1 MDAIDRK
8 IVALLQEDASLSLAQ
23 IAHRVGLSQSPCWKR
38 IQRLEKA
45 GVILKRVALIS
56 PESIGMGL
64 TVFVSIETGDH
75 SSAWLSKFAQTVTA
89 MPEVM
94 EFHRMAGD
102 IDYMLRVAVPD
113 MQAYDAF
120 YKRLIDTMPLK
131 NVTSRFSMERI
142 KSTTAYPLP
151 AETRNPEIGS
161 RSSIALTSIAL
172 AEGERRG
179 DRYAAVR
186 ASGGGQRQG
195 YRRATILHPGAFHD
209 RARPQDRES
218 RQPRARR
225 SRPRNGRPAS
235 ISPPATG

>member
-8 IVALLQEDASLSLAQ
+8 IVTLLQEDASLSLAQ

-38 IQRLEKA
+38 IQRLEKS

-56 PESIGMGL
+56 PESVGMGL

-75 SSAWLSKFAQTVTA
+75 SSAWLSKFAHTVTA

-120 YKRLIDTMPLK
+120 YKKLIDTMPLK
-131 NVTSRFSMERI
+131 NVPSRFSMERV
-142 KSTTAYPLP
+142 KSTTAYPLG
-151 AETRNPEIGS
+151 AD
-161 RSSIALTSIAL
+161 L
-172 AEGERRG
+172 RG
-179 DRYAAVR
+179 PKD
-186 ASGGGQRQG
+186 GKKKG
-195 YRRATILHPGAFHD
+195 
-209 RARPQDRES
+209 
-218 RQPRARR
+218 
-225 SRPRNGRPAS
+225 
-235 ISPPATG
+235 

>member
-38 IQRLEKA
+38 IQRLEKS
-45 GVILKRVALIS
+45 GVILRRVALIS

-75 SSAWLSKFAQTVTA
+75 SSAWLSKFAHTVTA

-102 IDYMLRVAVPD
+102 TDYMLRVAVPD

-120 YKRLIDTMPLK
+120 YKKLIDTMPLK

-142 KSTTAYPLP
+142 KSTTAYPL
-151 AETRNPEIGS
+151 
-161 RSSIALTSIAL
+161 
-172 AEGERRG
+172 
-179 DRYAAVR
+179 
-186 ASGGGQRQG
+186 
-195 YRRATILHPGAFHD
+195 GAD
-209 RARPQDRES
+209 LRTPKD
-218 RQPRARR
+218 
-225 SRPRNGRPAS
+225 GKKK
-235 ISPPATG
+235 G

>member
-45 GVILKRVALIS
+45 GVILRRVALVS
-56 PESIGMGL
+56 PESIGVGL

-75 SSAWLSKFAQTVTA
+75 SSAWLAKFAQLVTA

-120 YKRLIDTMPLK
+120 YKRLIAKVELSD
-131 NVTSRFSMERI
+131 VTSMFAMEEI
-142 KSTTAYPLP
+142 KSTTRLPLNYLP
-151 AETRNPEIGS
+151 
-161 RSSIALTSIAL
+161 
-172 AEGERRG
+172 
-179 DRYAAVR
+179 
-186 ASGGGQRQG
+186 
-195 YRRATILHPGAFHD
+195 
-209 RARPQDRES
+209 
-218 RQPRARR
+218 
-225 SRPRNGRPAS
+225 
-235 ISPPATG
+235 

>member
-45 GVILKRVALIS
+45 GVI
-56 PESIGMGL
+56 
-64 TVFVSIETGDH
+64 ETGDH
-75 SSAWLSKFAQTVTA
+75 SSAWIAKFAQLVTA

-102 IDYMLRVAVPD
+102 IDYMLRVAVTD

-120 YKRLIDTMPLK
+120 YKKLIDTMPLK

-142 KSTTAYPLP
+142 KSTTAYP
-151 AETRNPEIGS
+151 
-161 RSSIALTSIAL
+161 IAAD
-172 AEGERRG
+172 AKPVKKR
-179 DRYAAVR
+179 
-186 ASGGGQRQG
+186 
-195 YRRATILHPGAFHD
+195 
-209 RARPQDRES
+209 
-218 RQPRARR
+218 
-225 SRPRNGRPAS
+225 
-235 ISPPATG
+235 

>member
-38 IQRLEKA
+38 IQRLEKS

-64 TVFVSIETGDH
+64 SVFVSIETGDH

-89 MPEVM
+89 LPEVM

-120 YKRLIDTMPLK
+120 YKKLIDTMPLK

-142 KSTTAYPLP
+142 KSTTAYPL
-151 AETRNPEIGS
+151 AVETRNPKDGKKK
-161 RSSIALTSIAL
+161 
-172 AEGERRG
+172 G
-179 DRYAAVR
+179 
-186 ASGGGQRQG
+186 
-195 YRRATILHPGAFHD
+195 
-209 RARPQDRES
+209 
-218 RQPRARR
+218 
-225 SRPRNGRPAS
+225 
-235 ISPPATG
+235 

>member
-8 IVALLQEDASLSLAQ
+8 IVVLLQEDASLSLAQ

-38 IQRLEKA
+38 IQRLEKT

-56 PESIGMGL
+56 PESIGVGL
-64 TVFVSIETGDH
+64 SVFVSIETGDH

-131 NVTSRFSMERI
+131 NVTSRFSMERV

-151 AETRNPEIGS
+151 AEP
-161 RSSIALTSIAL
+161 RSP
-172 AEGERRG
+172 
-179 DRYAAVR
+179 AA
-186 ASGGGQRQG
+186 SKKK
-195 YRRATILHPGAFHD
+195 L
-209 RARPQDRES
+209 
-218 RQPRARR
+218 
-225 SRPRNGRPAS
+225 
-235 ISPPATG
+235 

>member
-38 IQRLEKA
+38 IQRLEKS
-45 GVILKRVALIS
+45 GVIRKRVALIS

-64 TVFVSIETGDH
+64 SVFVSIETGDH

-120 YKRLIDTMPLK
+120 YKKLIDTMPLK
-131 NVTSRFSMERI
+131 NVTSRFSMERV
-142 KSTTAYPLP
+142 KSTTAYPLG
-151 AETRNPEIGS
+151 AD
-161 RSSIALTSIAL
+161 L
-172 AEGERRG
+172 
-179 DRYAAVR
+179 R
-186 ASGGGQRQG
+186 APKDGKKKG
-195 YRRATILHPGAFHD
+195 
-209 RARPQDRES
+209 
-218 RQPRARR
+218 
-225 SRPRNGRPAS
+225 
-235 ISPPATG
+235 

>member
-8 IVALLQEDASLSLAQ
+8 IVVLLQEDASLSLAQ

-38 IQRLEKA
+38 IQRLEKS

-56 PESIGMGL
+56 PESIGVGL
-64 TVFVSIETGDH
+64 SVFVSIETGDH

-131 NVTSRFSMERI
+131 NVTSRFSMERV

-151 AETRNPEIGS
+151 AEP
-161 RSSIALTSIAL
+161 RSP
-172 AEGERRG
+172 
-179 DRYAAVR
+179 AA
-186 ASGGGQRQG
+186 AKKK
-195 YRRATILHPGAFHD
+195 F
-209 RARPQDRES
+209 
-218 RQPRARR
+218 
-225 SRPRNGRPAS
+225 
-235 ISPPATG
+235 

>member
-8 IVALLQEDASLSLAQ
+8 IVVLLQEDASLSLAQ

-38 IQRLEKA
+38 IQRLEKT

-56 PESIGMGL
+56 PESIGVGL
-64 TVFVSIETGDH
+64 SVFVSIETGDH

-131 NVTSRFSMERI
+131 NVTSRFSMERV

-151 AETRNPEIGS
+151 AEP
-161 RSSIALTSIAL
+161 RSP
-172 AEGERRG
+172 
-179 DRYAAVR
+179 AA
-186 ASGGGQRQG
+186 AKKK
-195 YRRATILHPGAFHD
+195 F
-209 RARPQDRES
+209 
-218 RQPRARR
+218 
-225 SRPRNGRPAS
+225 
-235 ISPPATG
+235 

>member
-8 IVALLQEDASLSLAQ
+8 IVVLLQDDASLSLAE

-45 GVILKRVALIS
+45 GIILKRVALVS
-56 PESIGMGL
+56 PESIGVGL
-64 TVFVSIETGDH
+64 SVFVSIETGDH
-75 SSAWLSKFAQTVTA
+75 STAWLARFATTIAA

-102 IDYMLRVAVPD
+102 IDYMLRVAVPN

-131 NVTSRFSMERI
+131 NVTSRFAMERI

-151 AETRNPEIGS
+151 PDPRNPK
-161 RSSIALTSIAL
+161 
-172 AEGERRG
+172 
-179 DRYAAVR
+179 D
-186 ASGGGQRQG
+186 
-195 YRRATILHPGAFHD
+195 
-209 RARPQDRES
+209 
-218 RQPRARR
+218 PRKKA
-225 SRPRNGRPAS
+225 
-235 ISPPATG
+235 